1 MKRPELVAYRVRA
14 TARRPDGGEIP
25 LGGWVSYSP
34 GGAVAWMRRRAVQVA
49 QQVGAPYDGAVRA
62 WLRDPAEQDE
72 AREAL
77 VAGVGVTV
85 RAVDAYGC
93 LYTVAV
99 RPERPAER
107 ERPRVR
113 RRREAAAWSGV

>member
-1 MKRPELVAYRVRA
+1 MRPERVAYWVRA
-14 TARRPDGGEIP
+14 TARRPDGEEIP

-49 QQVGAPYDGAVRA
+49 QQVGAPYDGTVRA
-62 WLRDPAEQDE
+62 WLADLVEQDG

-77 VAGVGVTV
+77 TAGVGITV

-93 LYTVAV
+93 LYTVAA
-99 RPERPAER
+99 RPERPAAGDR
-107 ERPRVR
+107 LRAR
-113 RRREAAAWSGV
+113 RRQGAVAWSGV